1 MADKIKVE
9 LSFFMQATSMFSNDG
24 LDYEVQCAVENDFKE
39 IIDEMKD
46 DGEISEE
53 DFNILMGCSDDQIF
67 KNLTYNSDD
76 LEVDYCEEIENDVD
90 ICYKIPVYVQ
100 MSALR

>member
-1 MADKIKVE
+1 MANKIKVE
-9 LSFFMQATSMFSNDG
+9 LSFFMQATSMFENNG

-53 DFNILMGCSDDQIF
+53 DFNILMDCSDDQIF
-67 KNLTYNSDD
+67 KSLTYNSED
-76 LEVDYCEEIENDVD
+76 LAVDYCEEIENDVD
-90 ICYKIPVYVQ
+90 ICYKIPVYVN
-100 MSALR
+100 MSALK